1 MTMVDSITIESNW
14 LKVMKISIDDSIIYG
29 RYQWLWVITMAIG
42 NGSGHGRVYCRH
54 EESMSM
60 AVAMVMNM
68 ASPYCLNFD

>member
-42 NGSGHGRVYCRH
+42 NGNGYGSVCCKH
-54 EESMSM
+54 EESISM
-60 AVAMVMNM
+60 TVAMATSM

>member
-42 NGSGHGRVYCRH
+42 NGNGYGSVCCKH

-60 AVAMVMNM
+60 AVAMNIEHG
-68 ASPYCLNFD
+68 